1 MLSDNVGK
9 ISDIIGKMSEIE
21 SKKNF
26 ENNQR
31 NVRKY
36 RKILANAAIIFSTDL
51 GRRELVG
58 PLEFIKAFYQVIRR
72 KKNDEFDVNC

>member
-1 MLSDNVGK
+1 
-9 ISDIIGKMSEIE
+9 MSEIE

-58 PLEFIKAFYQVIRR
+58 LLEFIKAFYQVIRR